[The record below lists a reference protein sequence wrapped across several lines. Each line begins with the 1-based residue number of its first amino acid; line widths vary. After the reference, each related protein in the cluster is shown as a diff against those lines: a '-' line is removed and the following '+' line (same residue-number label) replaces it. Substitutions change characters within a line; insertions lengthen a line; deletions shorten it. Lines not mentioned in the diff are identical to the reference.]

1 MQVDRKKHPNEKWQD
16 FLKKIACEKF
26 CWAVPAIATNKQATI
41 PIEEILPKFGSP
53 PRRMDVDLKP
63 Q

>member
-1 MQVDRKKHPNEKWQD
+1 MWQD

-26 CWAVPAIATNKQATI
+26 CWAVPSSATNKQTAI
-41 PIEEILPKFGSP
+41 PIEEILPKFDSP
-53 PRRMDVDLKP
+53 PTGMDVELKP